1 MLPAFPMDGGRV
13 LRALL
18 ATKMEYTRA
27 TQIAAGVGQAMAFIF
42 GFIGLFTNPFLIFI
56 ALFVWIGAAQES
68 SMVQMKSAIG
78 GIPVKLAMLTDF
90 RTLSPHDRLTR
101 AIDLILSGS
110 QHDFPVVDDGRV
122 VGVLT
127 RGDLIKALG
136 QRGKDTAVGEVMQ
149 REFQLIEAGEM
160 LESAFARLQA
170 CACHTLPVMQQNKL
184 VGLVTMDNVGEFLMI
199 QSALRGEKGPG
210 LLNSRL
216 RVLRA

>member
-1 MLPAFPMDGGRV
+1 
-13 LRALL
+13 
-18 ATKMEYTRA
+18 
-27 TQIAAGVGQAMAFIF
+27 
-42 GFIGLFTNPFLIFI
+42 LIFI

-101 AIDLILSGS
+101 VIDLILSGS
-110 QHDFPVVDDGRV
+110 QQDFPVVDGERV

-149 REFQLIEAGEM
+149 REFQFIEAGEM
-160 LESAFARLQA
+160 LENVVARLQS
-170 CACHTLPVMQQNKL
+170 CACHTLPVLHQNKL

-199 QSALRGEKGPG
+199 QSALRTEKRTG

-216 RVLRA
+216 RILRT